1 MKSVPSWLA
10 SGQGDIP
17 LVLLHGM
24 GSSAEVWLP
33 QLHHFGRRRLTLAW
47 TMPGYGNSPALA
59 ENSWEALADALAAM
73 LDAQGMDRVHLLGH
87 SIGGMVAQAFHHRH
101 PQRVA
106 SLILSATSA
115 GFGSPDP
122 AWQEEFIRQRA
133 EPLAG
138 VARFADAAPAL
149 LKNFI
154 GPAITPAM
162 HAIALLAAG
171 QVDRD
176 RYLDYMRLLVTFDR
190 KAALGDIAVPTL
202 LLAGE
207 LDLQAPPKG
216 MRRMAERIPHAALH
230 EFPHTNHMAN
240 LESPDAFNR
249 VVDDFLA
256 THFPHTAP

>member
-33 QLHHFGRRRLTLAW
+33 QLHHFSRRRLTLAW

-115 GFGSPDP
+115 GFCSPNP

-133 EPLAG
+133 EPLAD

>member
-1 MKSVPSWLA
+1 MSAIPSWLA
-10 SGQGDIP
+10 SGHGDIP

-33 QLHHFGRRRLTLAW
+33 QLQHFGRRRLTVAW

-59 ENSWEALADALAAM
+59 EPGWEALADALAAM
-73 LDAQGMDRVHLLGH
+73 LDAQDLARVHLLGH
-87 SIGGMVAQAFHHRH
+87 SIGGMVAQAFHHRY
-101 PQRVA
+101 PDRVA

-122 AWQEEFIRQRA
+122 AWQAEFLRQRA

-149 LKNFI
+149 LKHFI

-162 HAIALLAAG
+162 HAIALLSAG
-171 QVDRD
+171 QVERGQ
-176 RYLDYMRLLVTFDR
+176 YLDYMRLLVTFDR
-190 KAALGDIAVPTL
+190 KAALGDIAVPAL

-216 MRRMAERIPHAALH
+216 MRRMAERIPHATLH
-230 EFPHTNHMAN
+230 EFPRTNHMAN

-256 THFPHTAP
+256 THFPHTAQ